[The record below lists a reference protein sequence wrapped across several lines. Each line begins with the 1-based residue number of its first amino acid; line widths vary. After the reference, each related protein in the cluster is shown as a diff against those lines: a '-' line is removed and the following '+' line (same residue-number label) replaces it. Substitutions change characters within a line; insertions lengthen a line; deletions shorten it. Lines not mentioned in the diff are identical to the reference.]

1 MIFGPNVAQRPRRPI
16 LALAHASQE
25 APPPAISTTLVI
37 LVGVRGQWLYKL
49 MAGVSFFFFFRSAG

>member
-49 MAGVSFFFFFRSAG
+49 MAGVSY